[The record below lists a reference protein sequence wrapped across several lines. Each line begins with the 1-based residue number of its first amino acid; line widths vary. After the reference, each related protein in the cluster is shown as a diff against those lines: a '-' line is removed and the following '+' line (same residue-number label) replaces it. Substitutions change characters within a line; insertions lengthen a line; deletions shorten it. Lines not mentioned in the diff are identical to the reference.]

1 MGKSFDVLGL
11 DSKCYL
17 GLNHANLP
25 KAAVILE
32 TGIIAMVLLLSSKNI
47 FDYLK
52 QKGICS
58 ATERELGD
66 IELKSAKNFNL
77 LVSLSDRSKLL
88 IKQERFD
95 REGKTAGEF
104 KREWRIQE
112 FVRQFSEL
120 NNLRVWLPEILDFDA
135 ENSIL
140 IVKYLDEYQNLAEFY
155 GQTNIFASEIASSIG
170 SLIATI
176 HHQTINHQDYQ
187 DFFSHKTRDPSKKS
201 TQRLTRGLSRLKP
214 EIFGQVPA
222 DGLKFFALYQR
233 YDSLGKALA
242 ELNESFKPCCLTH
255 KDLKL
260 NNILV
265 PSNQHTSTKINHSH
279 PQVELK
285 LIDWERSGWGDPAFD
300 LGTLIGSYL
309 IIWLQSLIVSRSI
322 SIDESLRLAT
332 IPLEVL
338 QPSLAAL
345 TKTYIACFPEIVQH
359 YPDFW
364 QRVMQFAGW
373 ALIQSIQSTL
383 QYQKSFN
390 NTGICML
397 QVAKSLLCRPE
408 SCISSVL
415 GIETHELLLSNYI
428 SA

>member
-1 MGKSFDVLGL
+1 
-11 DSKCYL
+11 
-17 GLNHANLP
+17 
-25 KAAVILE
+25 
-32 TGIIAMVLLLSSKNI
+32 MVLLLSSKNI
-47 FDYLK
+47 FDYLE
-52 QKGICS
+52 QKGICAS
-58 ATERELGD
+58 TETEFGK
-66 IELKSAKNFNL
+66 IESKSAKNFNL
-77 LVSLSDRSKLL
+77 LVTLPDSSKLL

-104 KREWRIQE
+104 KREWQIKE
-112 FVRQFSEL
+112 FVKKFTEVS
-120 NNLRVWLPEILDFDA
+120 NLRVWLPEILDFDA

-155 GQTNIFASEIASSIG
+155 SQTNIFASEIASSIG
-170 SLIATI
+170 SIIAKI
-176 HHQTINHQDYQ
+176 HRQTINHQDYR
-187 DFFSHKTRDPSKKS
+187 DFFSHKTNDLSKKS
-201 TQRLTRGLSRLKP
+201 TQRLTLGLSKIKP

-255 KDLKL
+255 NDLKL
-260 NNILV
+260 NNLLI
-265 PSNQHTSTKINHSH
+265 PSSPTSTTTIDYSD
-279 PQVELK
+279 PQIELK
-285 LIDWERSGWGDPAFD
+285 LIDWERCGWGDPAFD

-309 IIWLQSLIVSRSI
+309 IIWLQSLVVSRSI
-322 SIDESLRLAT
+322 AIDESLRLAT

-345 TKTYIACFPEIVQH
+345 SKTYVACFPEIVRH

-364 QRVMQFAGW
+364 QRVMQFAGL

-408 SCISSVL
+408 TCIASVL
-415 GIETHELLLSNYI
+415 GIETHELNSSNYL